1 MGLIRALKDS
11 IGGGLADSWLE
22 SYESVGMTP
31 NTVMCPGVRVRKGD
45 KRDGNTKGTDNTISN
60 GSIIH
65 VEEGQFMM
73 LIDGG
78 KIVDYTA
85 EAGYFKVDNSSLPS
99 LFNGQLLDSV
109 KETFNRFRFS
119 GTTPLQQRIV
129 YINMQE
135 IRDIKFGTPNPVNYF
150 DNFYNSELFLRS
162 FGTYSIKIVDPI
174 KFYIQVADHSSREPM
189 DINIVNEQYR
199 NEFLQAFQSALNRM
213 STEGIRISHVVSKQ
227 MELGEYM
234 QDVLDSKWNDERGFE
249 IQSVGIA
256 SISYTEESQKLINMR
271 NQGAMLSDPTVRE
284 GYVQGAVARGFEA
297 AGSNS
302 AGAGQTFMGMGIG
315 MNAVGGIGGF
325 SQANAQQMQ
334 QQSNAQQ
341 ASQQQAASQQ
351 NVSQEQNSAPA
362 PDASKEAPTQ
372 SNDAAGVVAGQA
384 SVKEGWECPECHSAN
399 TGKFCTECG
408 TKKPEDPKE
417 CPNCHVAIT
426 NPNAKFCTECGT
438 KLN

>member
-31 NTVMCPGVRVRKGD
+31 HTIMCPGVRVRKDD
-45 KRDGNTKGTDNTISN
+45 KRDGNSKGTDNTVSN

-109 KETFNRFRFS
+109 KETFNRFRFA
-119 GTTPLQQRIV
+119 GATPLQQRIV

-162 FGTYSIKIVDPI
+162 FGTYSIKVVDPI
-174 KFYIQVADHSSREPM
+174 KFYIQVGDRSSRDPM
-189 DINIVNEQYR
+189 DINEVNEQYR

-234 QDVLDSKWNDERGFE
+234 QDILDSKWNEERGFE

-334 QQSNAQQ
+334 QQQNAAPQPNTP
-341 ASQQQAASQQ
+341 QQQVPQQQ
-351 NVSQEQNSAPA
+351 NEAAQTTTPQAPQGA
-362 PDASKEAPTQ
+362 AV
-372 SNDAAGVVAGQA
+372 AGVVSGQTPA
-384 SVKEGWECPECHSAN
+384 DDGWDCPECNSHN
-399 TGKFCTECG
+399 TGRFCTECG
-408 TKKPEDPKE
+408 TKKPEGAKE
-417 CPNCHVAIT
+417 CPNCHAAIT
-426 NPNAKFCTECGT
+426 NPNAKFCTECGA